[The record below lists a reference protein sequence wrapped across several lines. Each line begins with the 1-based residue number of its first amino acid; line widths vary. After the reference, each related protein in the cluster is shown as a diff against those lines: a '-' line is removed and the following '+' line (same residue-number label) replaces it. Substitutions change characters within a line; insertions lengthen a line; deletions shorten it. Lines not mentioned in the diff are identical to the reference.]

1 MIFTVFVAVLAV
13 LGCLLEHRLDK
24 NKHKKL
30 RKIIIYIILILTP
43 IVVFWSYFRQEK
55 ESKKEFKRQQKEFE
69 TTQKRFDEI
78 KHQNDF
84 LISKNDSLNSQLDKM
99 RIGQE
104 QIQRKLEPF
113 MQIAQANYPAL
124 SEDEALNMLA
134 THVSQT
140 LDRMQPKVICLTDKT
155 EFWKDSNTSLIH
167 NIYYFRSQYPISLRD
182 ISIIMRFDGTILRAE
197 GKIVGAFVVE
207 QGSRMIIDID
217 SKGFAFVTGFLG
229 VGNDIKIEVISNE
242 PLMNPSIKMS
252 PP

>member
-1 MIFTVFVAVLAV
+1 MILLIITNILI
-13 LGCLLEHRLDK
+13 LSGCLLEYSLDK

-30 RKIIIYIILILTP
+30 RKVIIAIVFILTP
-43 IVVFWSYFRQEK
+43 VVTYWNYSHQEK
-55 ESKKEFKRQQKEFE
+55 ESKRQQKQFE

-84 LISKNDSLNSQLDKM
+84 LISKNDSLDYQLDKM
-99 RIGQE
+99 RAGQE
-104 QIQRKLEPF
+104 QLQRKLEPF
-113 MQIAQANYPAL
+113 MQIARANYPAL
-124 SEDEALNMLA
+124 SEDEALNKLA
-134 THVSQT
+134 MHVSQT

-182 ISIIMRFDGTILRAE
+182 ISIKMRFDGTILRAE

-207 QGSRMIIDID
+207 QGSRMIIDVD
-217 SKGFAFVTGFLG
+217 SKGLAFVTGFLG